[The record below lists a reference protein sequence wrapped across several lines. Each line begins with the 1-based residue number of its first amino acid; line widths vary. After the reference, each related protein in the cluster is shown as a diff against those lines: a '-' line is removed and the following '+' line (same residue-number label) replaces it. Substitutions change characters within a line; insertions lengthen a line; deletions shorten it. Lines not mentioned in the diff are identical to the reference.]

1 MKIMVSKK
9 EGLDFEKEY
18 IVDMFQRLPKRR
30 LSEVEKQLIFIL
42 IEKSKLQRERSMSL
56 LNKGFM
62 TFITFLVIA
71 YLSKTGNLVSQ
82 VYINALFIFGIV
94 VLVIVTLTYLNAI
107 SKEEKTLDNLLNS
120 FLK

>member
-1 MKIMVSKK
+1 MVSKK
-9 EGLDFEKEY
+9 EGLNFEKEY
-18 IVDMFQRLPKRR
+18 IVDMFQRIPKRR

-42 IEKSKLQRERSMSL
+42 IEKSKIQRERSMSL

-62 TFITFLVIA
+62 TFIAFLVVI
-71 YLSKTGNLVSQ
+71 YLSKTGNLISSE
-82 VYINALFIFGIV
+82 YINILFVFGV
-94 VLVIVTLTYLNAI
+94 MVLVIVTLTYLNAI

>member
-1 MKIMVSKK
+1 MGSKK

-18 IVDMFQRLPKRR
+18 IVDMFQRIPKRR

-42 IEKSKLQRERSMSL
+42 IEKSKIQRERSMAL

-62 TFITFLVIA
+62 TFISFIVVA
-71 YLSKTGNLVSQ
+71 YLSKTSNLIPSD
-82 VYINALFIFGIV
+82 YINILFIFGII
-94 VLVIVTLTYLNAI
+94 VLVVVTLTYLNTI

>member
-1 MKIMVSKK
+1 MGSKK
-9 EGLDFEKEY
+9 EELDFEKEY
-18 IVDMFQRLPKRR
+18 IVDMFQRVPKRR

-62 TFITFLVIA
+62 TFIAFLVVA
-71 YLSKTGNLVSQ
+71 YLSKIGNLVSP
-82 VYINALFIFGIV
+82 VYTNILFVFGIV
-94 VLVIVTLTYLNAI
+94 VLVVVTLTYITTLAR
-107 SKEEKTLDNLLNS
+107 EEKILNNLLNS